1 MSEGAEIIVITDGK
15 ASSHGAMFFAYHL
28 NVANY
33 VTPKDGDFVIFKKG
47 VYEDDPTNKYNI
59 FRKLT
64 LGADLY
70 YKYSATHGA
79 FLVATLAE
87 AQAAGYV
94 VS

>member
-1 MSEGAEIIVITDGK
+1 M
-15 ASSHGAMFFAYHL
+15 
-28 NVANY
+28 
-33 VTPKDGDFVIFKKG
+33 IFKKG
-47 VYEDDPTNKYNI
+47 VYEDPTNQWNVA
-59 FRKLT
+59 RKLT

-94 VS
+94 A